1 MAVAFFIMQKLQFI
15 ILLLCLWGRVCCA
28 AEAVVPVIPTMVTVR
43 ARTGADVAEDSTVLR
58 RSLGFIVE
66 QEGFLLTTYESLTVP
81 ETGTLLPRI
90 EVQLS
95 SGAAQQAYRAR
106 VIGVEPTLNFAVL
119 KIESDAS
126 FEVSTILGDRELL
139 PGEPIFALTQADRPE
154 LHLVSGRLQS
164 LNSKECYQ
172 QDLTATMLAAEIEIP
187 PSGIGGPV
195 FDGTGAVIG
204 MYTGYHPPEDED
216 EHLDEEAELTHI
228 LPIFLAFN
236 IYDSIKQ
243 RQSLASPWTGF
254 SVRPLNAMEQQQ
266 FPIAQGKFTGG
277 IALEYIWEN
286 SPAQAMGLKV
296 DDILLR
302 FAYYPIHSPA
312 DFQKWLY
319 LYGVG
324 RTVKFFILREGEI
337 LLQEYTIEER
347 PAWAIPQ

>member
-1 MAVAFFIMQKLQFI
+1 MMRKLQFI
-15 ILLLCLWGRVCCA
+15 ILVLCWWARVCCS
-28 AEAVVPVIPTMVTVR
+28 AEAAIPVIPSVVTVH
-43 ARTGADVAEDSTVLR
+43 ASSGADVASGSSVIR
-58 RSLGFIVE
+58 HSLGFIVE
-66 QEGFLLTTYESLTVP
+66 QEGFLLTTYESLTAP
-81 ETGTLLPRI
+81 RTGTLLPRI
-90 EVQLS
+90 EVHLGS
-95 SGAAQQAYRAR
+95 DEAQHRYRAR

-119 KIESDAS
+119 KIESDAG
-126 FEVSTILGDRELL
+126 FAVSTILGDRELL
-139 PGEPIFALTQADRPE
+139 PGEPIFALTQVDRAQSSV
-154 LHLVSGRLQS
+154 VSGRLQS

-187 PSGIGGPV
+187 PTGVGGPV
-195 FDGTGAVIG
+195 FDDAGAVIG
-204 MYTGYHPPEDED
+204 MFTGYHPPEGEG
-216 EHLDEEAELTHI
+216 EALDEEAGLTHI

-254 SVRPLNAMEQQQ
+254 SVRPLNAMERQQ
-266 FPIAQGKFTGG
+266 FPVAQGKFTGG
-277 IALEYIWEN
+277 IALEYIWDQ
-286 SPAQAMGLKV
+286 SPAQVMGLQV

-302 FAYYPIHSPA
+302 FAYYPVHSPA

-324 RTVKFFILREGEI
+324 RTVKLYILREGEI